1 MPPREQARI
10 APEDVP
16 KAAFGSHTVAIA
28 ASEQTAT
35 AHSLREG
42 RSPSRRREKPNS
54 PPREGR

>member
-42 RSPSRRREKPNS
+42 RSPSRTHPSIGER
-54 PPREGR
+54 